1 MNTLVTTQ
9 NAQIKAIIGEV
20 KLLKNNL
27 TSELK
32 VGSEIVAGDNL
43 LLSENAQVT
52 VQYSD
57 GRIEVI
63 FGSDGTQFV
72 DEAQQQS
79 IP

>member
-20 KLLKNNL
+20 KLLANNQ

-32 VGSEIVAGDNL
+32 VGDEIVAGDNL

-52 VQYSD
+52 VKYSD
-57 GRIEVI
+57 GRIEII
-63 FGSDGTQFV
+63 FGNDGKYLWV
-72 DEAQQQS
+72 NHKRK
-79 IP
+79 